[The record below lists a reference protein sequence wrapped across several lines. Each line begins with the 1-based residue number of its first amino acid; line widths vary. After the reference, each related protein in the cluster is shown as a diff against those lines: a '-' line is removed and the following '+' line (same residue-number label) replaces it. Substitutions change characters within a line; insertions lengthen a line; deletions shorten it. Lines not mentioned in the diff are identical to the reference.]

1 MSSRR
6 CRSTGDLRSS
16 NVDGFLAPL
25 FPFYHDISGFPDW
38 HQTPEKAPSS
48 ASHSPSPRSAL
59 DSNDGRLPCPSPKT
73 NKDPGVL
80 CDEQDACKP
89 SSKKIGVFIPS
100 PDQASPRKDPSY
112 FDRRC
117 KDGSP
122 VLESRSLVNSPDR
135 FVPSRELHF
144 PPETQFRVSKNHDL
158 LTPHEKA
165 HRRRDPN
172 ADPFFIPTASR
183 IVNNPRRFNPIDI
196 GLIPHYRPRHVHEM
210 GFTDLPAAID
220 NGSAEQPRQV
230 SVGAVWHVGGTSP
243 ALSDPAT
250 EAPDDIGYHR
260 GSGTV
265 APRYSAKFDR
275 KETDA
280 EQHRIH
286 EARIALALD
295 LDPASRI
302 LGFTIP
308 GTPPDTPSSL
318 SSPGRVR
325 PPLTWK
331 DSVWTKDFGCTPTSP
346 KNMAKGNERLV
357 STVPFR
363 VLDAPFLRDDFYSTT
378 LAYCHKIKVLAV
390 GLSSRVYLWS
400 EQGGVRNPPL
410 QQVSRDNVVTSLSFS
425 SEKGGW
431 SILAVGRRHGELSL
445 WSTFDAE
452 VRFEAHF
459 PAGVACVSFKD
470 TPSIGPS
477 EWSSRISA
485 SIEHLAVGDDAGNV
499 WYYTLEWTT
508 PRLRKRRNWNGSM
521 TLIARIASHTQQIC
535 GLSWSPDGKY
545 FATGGNDNVCLLFET
560 ASILAGNTQSEQS
573 CSNTSMAI
581 RTRPPKQ
588 RHMHQVLPLHHQNY
602 STVSLLS
609 DPTSRDAE
617 SVGSEDPL
625 SELSQAETVIH
636 PRREKHILRHYAAV
650 KAISFAP
657 WEPTLLATGGG
668 ADDQCIRFWHA
679 PTGALLA
686 SLNVYAQVTSLIWSR
701 TRREIAATFG
711 YAKPPHPYRIAVFA
725 WPSCEQV
732 LAIPWAD
739 IDDMEGYD
747 DNTPGRALWAISYP
761 GGPNQMP
768 VYASGRSQVT
778 SEASDDGT
786 PSRLPSH
793 IRRQS
798 PHRGGRDPSSS
809 SQIANVRYTEGRIW
823 STRTEREGCIV
834 IACSDES
841 IRFQEVWGGE
851 PRGLGGSSGVLGGS
865 QILES
870 LHGLDTS
877 VDSKEIIR

>member
-1 MSSRR
+1 MSFRR

-16 NVDGFLAPL
+16 NGDGFLAPL

-38 HQTPEKAPSS
+38 HKSPEKAPSS

-59 DSNDGRLPCPSPKT
+59 DSNDRRLPCPSPKT

-89 SSKKIGVFIPS
+89 LSKKIGVFIPS

-135 FVPSRELHF
+135 FLPSRELHF

-243 ALSDPAT
+243 ALSDPTT

-302 LGFTIP
+302 LGFAIP

-400 EQGGVRNPPL
+400 EQDGVRNPPL

-452 VRFEAHF
+452 VRFEARF

-485 SIEHLAVGDDAGNV
+485 SIEHLAVGDDAGNL
-499 WYYTLEWTT
+499 WYYALEWTT

-581 RTRPPKQ
+581 P
-588 RHMHQVLPLHHQNY
+588 
-602 STVSLLS
+602 
-609 DPTSRDAE
+609 
-617 SVGSEDPL
+617 
-625 SELSQAETVIH
+625 
-636 PRREKHILRHYAAV
+636 
-650 KAISFAP
+650 
-657 WEPTLLATGGG
+657 
-668 ADDQCIRFWHA
+668 
-679 PTGALLA
+679 
-686 SLNVYAQVTSLIWSR
+686 
-701 TRREIAATFG
+701 ATFG
-711 YAKPPHPYRIAVFA
+711 YAKPRHPYRIAVFA

-739 IDDMEGYD
+739 VDDMEGYD

-786 PSRLPSH
+786 PGHLPSH
-793 IRRQS
+793 IRRQT
-798 PHRGGRDPSSS
+798 PHRGGRDPLSS

-851 PRGLGGSSGVLGGS
+851 PRGLGGGSGVLGGS